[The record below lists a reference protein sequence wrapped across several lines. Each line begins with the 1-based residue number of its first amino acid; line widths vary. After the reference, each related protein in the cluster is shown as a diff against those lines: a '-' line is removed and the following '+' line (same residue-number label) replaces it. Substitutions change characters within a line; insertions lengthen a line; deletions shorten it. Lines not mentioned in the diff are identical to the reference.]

1 MTTKHPYMPLF
12 FGDFLAS
19 TADWEGEEQSLYLLL
34 LGYQWSLGSLPS
46 DPRKLCKLVRWDA
59 DSFERYWPTVSTKF
73 EALDGRL
80 VNSRLEQHRAKA
92 FAISE
97 KRSASGKAGAGS
109 RWQDDGKPMANATDL
124 LCHPIQ
130 SNPIEEEEKKDV
142 PSGDVVRVFGH
153 WQTVHG
159 KARAKLDDKRKR
171 LIRAALKIHSAD
183 DLCRCISGYKRSPFH
198 QGKNDRGVVYDD
210 IGLMLR
216 DAKQIEQGIAHSE
229 TTVSEVVRWR

>member
-46 DPRKLCKLVRWDA
+46 DPKKLCKLVRWDA
-59 DSFERYWPTVSTKF
+59 DSFERYWPTVATKF

-80 VNSRLEQHRAKA
+80 VNARLELHRAKA

-130 SNPIEEEEKKDV
+130 SNPNKKKKEDGADAPVV
-142 PSGDVVRVFGH
+142 PGLDP
-153 WQTVHG
+153 
-159 KARAKLDDKRKR
+159 KAWETWVAYRQDIRKP
-171 LIRAALKIHSAD
+171 LNPKTYSVAQKQMAALGAGQFAAVEHSIANNYRG
-183 DLCRCISGYKRSPFH
+183 LFSPSDN
-198 QGKNDRGVVYDD
+198 GKPQPKGDRFANAV
-210 IGLMLR
+210 
-216 DAKQIEQGIAHSE
+216 
-229 TTVSEVVRWR
+229 